1 MRLVSRALRAGW
13 IFFWA
18 GVATIILFIPVMAA
32 ALLSRTGNLP
42 FTMSK
47 WWAYLMLAVSF
58 VRVRVTGR
66 EKIRKDTSYVIIA
79 NHQSQY
85 DILAL
90 VTGLKIQFRWVIKQ
104 EILKVPLFGYA
115 LYASRNIFIDRRDTD
130 KAKESIRKGLHRL
143 PPGTSIMFFAEGTR
157 SPDGTLRP
165 FKKGGFMVALER
177 GIPILP
183 VTVNG
188 SRKVLPK
195 GAFAFTP
202 GTIDVVISDPIPSSS
217 YSRETM
223 DELMAKT
230 WQAVHA
236 NLVL

>member
-1 MRLVSRALRAGW
+1 
-13 IFFWA
+13 
-18 GVATIILFIPVMAA
+18 
-32 ALLSRTGNLP
+32 
-42 FTMSK
+42 
-47 WWAYLMLAVSF
+47 
-58 VRVRVTGR
+58 
-66 EKIRKDTSYVIIA
+66 
-79 NHQSQY
+79 
-85 DILAL
+85 
-90 VTGLKIQFRWVIKQ
+90 
-104 EILKVPLFGYA
+104 
-115 LYASRNIFIDRRDTD
+115 
-130 KAKESIRKGLHRL
+130 
-143 PPGTSIMFFAEGTR
+143 MFFAEGTR
-157 SPDGTLRP
+157 SPDGRLRP

-223 DELMAKT
+223 DELIAKT